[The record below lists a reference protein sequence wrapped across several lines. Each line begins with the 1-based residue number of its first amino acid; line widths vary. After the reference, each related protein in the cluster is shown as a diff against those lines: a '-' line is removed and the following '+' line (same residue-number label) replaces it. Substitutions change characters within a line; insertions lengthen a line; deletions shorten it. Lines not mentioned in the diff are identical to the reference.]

1 MKGRALCAMLTV
13 PPHRGKGGTVMNAK
27 NRQSKAAPAKAKSRE
42 TAPRE
47 PPRSTYVRR
56 CTEARGARGLKH
68 YG

>member
-1 MKGRALCAMLTV
+1 
-13 PPHRGKGGTVMNAK
+13 MNAK
-27 NRQSKAAPAKAKSRE
+27 NCQSKAAPAKAKSRE
-42 TAPRE
+42 TASRE

>member
-1 MKGRALCAMLTV
+1 
-13 PPHRGKGGTVMNAK
+13 MNAK
-27 NRQSKAAPAKAKSRE
+27 NRQSKSAPAKAKSRE

-47 PPRSTYVRR
+47 PSRSTYVRR

>member
-1 MKGRALCAMLTV
+1 
-13 PPHRGKGGTVMNAK
+13 MNAK
-27 NRQSKAAPAKAKSRE
+27 NRQSKAAPTQTKSRE

-47 PPRSTYVRR
+47 PSRSTYVRR

>member
-1 MKGRALCAMLTV
+1 
-13 PPHRGKGGTVMNAK
+13 MNAK
-27 NRQSKAAPAKAKSRE
+27 NRQSKAAPAKAKRE

-47 PPRSTYVRR
+47 PSRSTYVRR